1 MPVSSSNHSISRPRF
16 TVFIQEFVTNS
27 GLFWIFDA
35 LRVIT
40 TESVRA
46 YFSWPH
52 AFLLIGSLLQTYVL
66 SRSKDRYAWANF
78 IALIFYGAFDVL
90 MEGTDFFTEPYHI
103 YLAIY
108 STAMA
113 LMYALHRRSPTIA
126 TLGEAIV
133 RTSLLGTMYMLA
145 EWDKLPSHPSLQAY
159 WLDDPG
165 HLYILFASLMFGIL
179 LGISVIAR
187 NRLEAMLQSLTNHLE
202 QITNWIFDPQLVM
215 ESFKDSQRLSLKRVE
230 RTILFMDIR
239 GFTTWSEQH
248 DPAEVVSMLNEYY
261 SMAEEV
267 IDAHHGFKIQLTADE
282 IMTRFYEPDTALLA
296 ARALQ
301 ARTQSLLAK
310 FDLGAG
316 IGLHTGEVIEGIIGS
331 SKTKQYGII
340 GDTVNT
346 ASRLQNAAKKGEVMV
361 SRTTWLKLKQQQ
373 PIVDQR
379 VIEAKGKSDPIFAV
393 VL

>member
-1 MPVSSSNHSISRPRF
+1 MSSRSSI
-16 TVFIQEFVTNS
+16 TVFVQEFVTNS

-35 LRVIT
+35 LRVLT
-40 TESVRA
+40 TEGINA

-66 SRSKDRYAWANF
+66 SRSKYRYAWANF
-78 IALIFYGAFDVL
+78 VALIFYGVFDVL
-90 MEGTDFFTEPYHI
+90 LEGSEFFTQPYHI
-103 YLAIY
+103 YLALY
-108 STAMA
+108 STCMA
-113 LMYALHRRSPTIA
+113 LMYALRQRHAIIA
-126 TLGEAIV
+126 ALGEAIV

-145 EWDKLPSHPSLQAY
+145 EWDKLPADTTLQSY

-165 HLYILFASLMFGIL
+165 HLYILLASLMFGLL

-187 NRLEAMLQSLTNHLE
+187 NRLEAMLQALTNHLE

-215 ESFKDSQRLSLKRVE
+215 ESFKDAKRLSLQRVE

-239 GFTTWSEQH
+239 GFTTWSELH
-248 DPAEVVSMLNEYY
+248 DPAEVVRMLNEYY

-267 IDAHHGFKIQLTADE
+267 VDAHHGFKIQLTADE
-282 IMTRFYEPDTALLA
+282 VMTRFSEPDAALRAALALQSRTQVLLA
-296 ARALQ
+296 
-301 ARTQSLLAK
+301 T

-346 ASRLQNAAKKGEVMV
+346 AARLQSAAKKGELII
-361 SRTTWLKLKQQQ
+361 SRATWLKLKYQ
-373 PIVDQR
+373 PAPLDQR
-379 VIEAKGKSDPIFAV
+379 VIEAKGKTEPIFAV

>member
-1 MPVSSSNHSISRPRF
+1 MPVSSSNHSVSRPRF

-35 LRVIT
+35 LRVLT
-40 TESVRA
+40 TEGVRA

-52 AFLLIGSLLQTYVL
+52 LFLLIGSLLQTYVL

-78 IALIFYGAFDVL
+78 IALIFYGTFDVL
-90 MEGTDFFTEPYHI
+90 LEGTEFFTQPYHI

-108 STAMA
+108 SATMA
-113 LMYALHRRSPTIA
+113 LMYALRRHHATIA
-126 TLGEAIV
+126 ALGEAIV
-133 RTSLLGTMYMLA
+133 RTSLLGGMYMLA
-145 EWDKLPSHPSLQAY
+145 EWDKLPNHPSLQSY

-165 HLYILFASLMFGIL
+165 HLYILFASLLFGIL

-187 NRLEAMLQSLTNHLE
+187 NRLETMLQALTNHLA

-282 IMTRFYEPDTALLA
+282 IMTRFSEPDTALSA
-296 ARALQ
+296 AC
-301 ARTQSLLAK
+301 
-310 FDLGAG
+310 
-316 IGLHTGEVIEGIIGS
+316 
-331 SKTKQYGII
+331 
-340 GDTVNT
+340 
-346 ASRLQNAAKKGEVMV
+346 
-361 SRTTWLKLKQQQ
+361 
-373 PIVDQR
+373 
-379 VIEAKGKSDPIFAV
+379 
-393 VL
+393 

>member
-1 MPVSSSNHSISRPRF
+1 MSATPTMSSRSSI
-16 TVFIQEFVTNS
+16 TVFVQEFVTNS

-35 LRVIT
+35 LRVLT
-40 TESVRA
+40 TEGIKA

-66 SRSKDRYAWANF
+66 SRSKYRYAWANF
-78 IALIFYGAFDVL
+78 VALIFYGVFDAL
-90 MEGTDFFTEPYHI
+90 LEGSEFFTQPYHI
-103 YLAIY
+103 YLALY
-108 STAMA
+108 STCMA
-113 LMYALHRRSPTIA
+113 LMYALRQRHAIIA
-126 TLGEAIV
+126 ALGEAIV

-145 EWDKLPSHPSLQAY
+145 EWDKLPADTTLQSY

-165 HLYILFASLMFGIL
+165 HLYILLASLMFGLL

-187 NRLEAMLQSLTNHLE
+187 NRLEAMLQALTNHLE

-215 ESFKDSQRLSLKRVE
+215 ESFKDAKRLSLQRVE

-248 DPAEVVSMLNEYY
+248 DPAEVVRMLNEYY

-267 IDAHHGFKIQLTADE
+267 VDAHHGFKIQLTADE
-282 IMTRFYEPDTALLA
+282 VMTRFSEPDAAFRAALALQSRTQVLLA
-296 ARALQ
+296 
-301 ARTQSLLAK
+301 T

-346 ASRLQNAAKKGEVMV
+346 AARLQSAAKKGELIV
-361 SRTTWLKLKQQQ
+361 SRATWLKLKYQ
-373 PIVDQR
+373 PAPLDQR
-379 VIEAKGKSDPIFAV
+379 VIEAKGKTEPIFAV